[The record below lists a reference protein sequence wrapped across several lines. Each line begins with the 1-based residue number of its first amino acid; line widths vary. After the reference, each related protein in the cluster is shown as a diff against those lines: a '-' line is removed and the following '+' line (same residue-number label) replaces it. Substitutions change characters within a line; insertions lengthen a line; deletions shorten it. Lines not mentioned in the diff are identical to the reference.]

1 MNKRR
6 MTWDQMVEE
15 YPDMWVVISNPV
27 MDGDH
32 PDILEGDVV
41 EAVSDDDIGKFKSSH
56 RGQGLEYRRTT
67 ESGWNGMFY
76 ADFSIITV

>member
-1 MNKRR
+1 MDKRR

-41 EAVSDDDIGKFKSSH
+41 DVVSDDDISDYEVAH
-56 RGQGLEYRRTT
+56 QGQGYTFCRTT

-76 ADFSIITV
+76 ADFSITTV